1 MTDKDY
7 IVFASVYSDLDTAL
21 EDLAALKEI
30 KHEGEIRDLTAA
42 VVTKDDQ
49 GRIKVHESTHAGKVA
64 GGVGLVGGAIIGAI
78 FPPAGLAVIGG
89 AIVDGVVVG
98 AVAGAIGHFAGG
110 ISRKDLKELGAM
122 LDTGE
127 AAIVAVAVDAVATD
141 VDSALDKSIDK
152 ASAKLD
158 SGDVDAAIDELAK
171 GLDKAANIAGS
182 E

>member
-1 MTDKDY
+1 MADKDY

-30 KHEGEIRDLTAA
+30 KREGEIRDLTAA
-42 VVTKDDQ
+42 VVTKDEK
-49 GRIKVHESTHAGKVA
+49 GRIAVHESTHAGKVA

-89 AIVDGVVVG
+89 AVVDGVVVG

-110 ISRKDLKELGAM
+110 ISRKALKELGAM
-122 LDTGE
+122 LDSGQ

-141 VDSALDKSIDK
+141 VDAALDKAVDK

-158 SGDVDAAIDELAK
+158 AGDVDSALADLEK

>member
-1 MTDKDY
+1 
-7 IVFASVYSDLDTAL
+7 
-21 EDLAALKEI
+21 
-30 KHEGEIRDLTAA
+30 
-42 VVTKDDQ
+42 
-49 GRIKVHESTHAGKVA
+49 
-64 GGVGLVGGAIIGAI
+64 
-78 FPPAGLAVIGG
+78 
-89 AIVDGVVVG
+89 
-98 AVAGAIGHFAGG
+98 
-110 ISRKDLKELGAM
+110 M